1 MLILII
7 SIDMFNLIG
16 TIAIQTIDGT
26 YENVNLSDYGT
37 YLKEVFF
44 SNFKGKAAINYA
56 FVDLH
61 SRTRCSLQ
69 VPYYHIVIGG

>member
-26 YENVNLSDYGT
+26 YENVNLSDCGT

-44 SNFKGKAAINYA
+44 LKFQGKSCNKLRFCRFAFKN
-56 FVDLH
+56 
-61 SRTRCSLQ
+61 
-69 VPYYHIVIGG
+69 